1 MSKYDF
7 TKASDL
13 VKFAKAVLK
22 TKTRYELGGIGR
34 TDADGTRVLDCIGL
48 VKCFMWHDY
57 NQNNSSYYGK
67 TCPDYNCEQFFALA
81 KKKGRIEMIPEVPG
95 LIVYQFGH
103 VGVYI
108 GGGEVIEATASF
120 GGKVVKSYF
129 KGNHKG
135 NRRTTWTHYFY
146 MPGLTYD
153 TPKKESSDASNKKD
167 LKDVVLKVVNGA
179 YGNGTR
185 RKELLEKD
193 GYNYAEVQKAVNE
206 YITSNQK
213 NTGKKF
219 TLEQMVQK
227 TINGDFGNG
236 SNRKKA
242 IESTGWDFETVQKAV
257 NEKLS

>member
-1 MSKYDF
+1 MSKYNY

-13 VKFAKAVLK
+13 VKFAKNICK
-22 TKTRYELGGIGR
+22 EFTRYELGGIGR
-34 TDADGTRVLDCIGL
+34 YAPDGARIIDCIGL

-57 NQNNSSYYGK
+57 HQNNASYYGK
-67 TCPDYNCEQFFALA
+67 TCDDFNCEQFFALA

-95 LIVYQFGH
+95 LIVYQQGH

-108 GGGEVIEATASF
+108 GNGEVIEATASF

-135 NRRTTWTHYFY
+135 NKRTTWTHYFY

-153 TPKKESSDASNKKD
+153 TKPLPKEEVPKE
-167 LKDVVLKVVNGA
+167 VILKVINGV

-193 GYNYAEVQKAVNE
+193 GYNYAKVQKAVNE
-206 YITSNQK
+206 YITSNQN

-242 IESTGWDFETVQKAV
+242 IESTGWDFETVQNAV
-257 NEKLS
+257 NEKLL